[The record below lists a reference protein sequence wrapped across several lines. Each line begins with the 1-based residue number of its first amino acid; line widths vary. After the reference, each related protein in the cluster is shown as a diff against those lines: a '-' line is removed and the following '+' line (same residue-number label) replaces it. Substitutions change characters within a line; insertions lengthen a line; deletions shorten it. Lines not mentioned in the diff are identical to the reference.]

1 MEVLVPVSVGEL
13 VDKITIL
20 RIKER
25 EIRDPSKLNNVKR
38 ELTALLEVC
47 AGKKIDPR
55 DILAVELESVNARL
69 WQIEDEI
76 RDEERAKR
84 FGAKFVELARAVYV
98 TNDERFLV
106 KAKINAKYGSLLR
119 EEKSYQPY

>member
-25 EIRDPSKLNNVKR
+25 EIKDAAKVANVKR
-38 ELTALLEVC
+38 ELTALLAVC
-47 AGKKIDPR
+47 ATQKIDSR
-55 DILAVELESVNARL
+55 DTLAIELESVNARL

-76 RDEERAKR
+76 RDKERAKA
-84 FGAKFVELARAVYV
+84 FDAKFVELARAVYV
-98 TNDERFLV
+98 VNDERFAV
-106 KAKINAKYGSLLR
+106 KAKLNEKYGSVLK
-119 EEKSYQPY
+119 EEKSYKPY